1 MSSQSENPPAED
13 ADEHAAGAG
22 GPWAPEE
29 ERRVSAWQ
37 AARRRREHERERG
50 RGRRR
55 RKQGRRRRWWVPD
68 KAEEAMGGARDSGDQ
83 WATG

>member
-13 ADEHAAGAG
+13 AEGQAAWT
-22 GPWAPEE
+22 PEEE

-37 AARRRREHERERG
+37 AARCSREQERGRERG

-55 RKQGRRRRWWVPD
+55 RKQGRRRRWWVPE
-68 KAEEAMGGARDSGDQ
+68 KTAAGEAEAEEAIGGA
-83 WATG
+83 